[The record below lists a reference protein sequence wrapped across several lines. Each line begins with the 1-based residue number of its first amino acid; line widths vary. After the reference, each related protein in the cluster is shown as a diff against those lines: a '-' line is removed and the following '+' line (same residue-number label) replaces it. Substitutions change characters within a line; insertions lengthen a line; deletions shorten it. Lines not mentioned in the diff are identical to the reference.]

1 MGEKG
6 LRTGFAVR
14 RHARQQATCTS
25 AFTLIELLVVI
36 AIIAV
41 LIGLLLPA
49 MGKARAAARQTRELA
64 AAQQLMGGFVLYA
77 NDYKDAV
84 IPGYAKVEWINGPM
98 VVHDTEGN
106 RIYNEEGQRYPWR
119 LAPYF
124 NYDFR
129 ALYDD
134 QKVLK
139 ELRERESEYSGFG
152 VNYAYVISLF
162 PSLGMNANF
171 VGGNARNQQ
180 FEPVFTRAFG
190 RVFITRLDQVQRASQ
205 IMVFASARTE
215 PQPAVPISG
224 QPQGF
229 FRIEPPYYSPAA
241 GRVWEAAYDPNATS
255 PGANSG
261 FVSFRHGGKAVTA
274 IFDGHAELQGMDA
287 LSDMR
292 HWSDQATRAD
302 WTLGSN

>member
-1 MGEKG
+1 MGAKG
-6 LRTGFAVR
+6 LNSAARSHPPVR
-14 RHARQQATCTS
+14 GQATPAS

-36 AIIAV
+36 AIIAL

-77 NDYKDAV
+77 NDFKDAV
-84 IPGYAKVEWINGPM
+84 IPGYAKVDWVNGPM
-98 VVHDTEGN
+98 VVSDFEGK
-106 RIYNEEGQRYPWR
+106 RIFNEEGQRYPWR

-139 ELRERESEYSGFG
+139 ELREREAEYTGFG

-162 PSLGMNANF
+162 PSLGMNTNF

-180 FEPVFTRAFG
+180 FEPVFTRTFG
-190 RVFITRLDQVQRASQ
+190 RVYIARMDQVQRSSQ
-205 IMVFASARTE
+205 LLVFASARTE

-229 FRIEPPYYSPAA
+229 FRIEPPYYAPGAGRLWEARYDPAA
-241 GRVWEAAYDPNATS
+241 AS

-274 IFDGHAELQGMDA
+274 IFDGHAELQSMEE

-292 HWSDQATRAD
+292 RWADPATRAD
-302 WTLGSN
+302 WTLGGP

>member
-1 MGEKG
+1 MGE
-6 LRTGFAVR
+6 TGSRFTAKSSYRPVEQPTSR
-14 RHARQQATCTS
+14 S

-84 IPGYAKVEWINGPM
+84 IPGYAKAEWVNGPM
-98 VVHDTEGN
+98 AVHDFEGN

-162 PSLGMNANF
+162 PSLGMNTNF

-180 FEPVFTRAFG
+180 FEPVFTRTFG
-190 RVFITRLDQVQRASQ
+190 RVYITRMDQIQRASQ
-205 IMVFASARTE
+205 VMVFASARTE

-229 FRIEPPYYSPAA
+229 FRIEPPYYQTGA
-241 GRVWEAAYDPNATS
+241 GRVWEASYDANAVS

-261 FVSFRHGGKAVTA
+261 FVSFRHAGKAVSA
-274 IFDGHAELQGMDA
+274 IFDGHAEMLGMDA
-287 LSDMR
+287 LADMR
-292 HWSDQATRAD
+292 RWADPATRPD

>member
-1 MGEKG
+1 MGEIG
-6 LRTGFAVR
+6 SRFAIKTSNLPR
-14 RHARQQATCTS
+14 KQATSTS

-77 NDYKDAV
+77 NDFKDAV
-84 IPGYAKVEWINGPM
+84 IPGYAKAEWVNGPM
-98 VVHDTEGN
+98 VVQDFEGN

-162 PSLGMNANF
+162 PSLGMNTNF

-180 FEPVFTRAFG
+180 FEPVFTRTFG
-190 RVFITRLDQVQRASQ
+190 RVYITRMDQIQRASQ
-205 IMVFASARTE
+205 VMVFASARTE
-215 PQPAVPISG
+215 PQPVPISG

-229 FRIEPPYYSPAA
+229 FRIEPPYYQTGA
-241 GRVWEAAYDPNATS
+241 GRVWDAAYDANAVS
-255 PGANSG
+255 PGTNSG
-261 FVSFRHGGKAVTA
+261 FVSFRHAGKAVSA
-274 IFDGHAELQGMDA
+274 IFDGHAEMLGMDA
-287 LSDMR
+287 LADMR
-292 HWSDQATRAD
+292 RWADPATKAD
-302 WTLGSN
+302 WTLGMH

>member
-6 LRTGFAVR
+6 LKAGTRCERFR
-14 RHARQQATCTS
+14 RVQPTCTS
-25 AFTLIELLVVI
+25 AFTLVELLVVI
-36 AIIAV
+36 AIIAL

-84 IPGYAKVEWINGPM
+84 IPGYAKVEWVNGPM
-98 VVHDTEGN
+98 AVLDFEGR

-139 ELRERESEYSGFG
+139 ELRERESEYTGFG

-162 PSLGMNANF
+162 PSLGMNTNF

-180 FEPVFTRAFG
+180 FEPVFTRTFG
-190 RVFITRLDQVQRASQ
+190 RVYITRMDQVQRSSQ
-205 IMVFASARTE
+205 VMVFASARTE

-229 FRIEPPYYSPAA
+229 FRIEPPYYSPGA
-241 GRVWEAAYDPNATS
+241 GRVWEAAYDPNAVS

-261 FVSFRHGGKAVTA
+261 FVSFRHAGKAVTA
-274 IFDGHAELQGMDA
+274 IFDGHAEMQGMEA

-292 HWSDQATRAD
+292 RWADLATRPD

>member
-1 MGEKG
+1 MGVKG
-6 LRTGFAVR
+6 LRTEFGAER
-14 RHARQQATCTS
+14 CTRHQAMRTS

-36 AIIAV
+36 AIIAL

-84 IPGYAKVEWINGPM
+84 LPGYAKVEWINGPM
-98 VVHDTEGN
+98 VVHDTEGT

-134 QKVLK
+134 QRILK

-162 PSLGMNANF
+162 PSLGMNTNF

-205 IMVFASARTE
+205 VMVFASARTE
-215 PQPAVPISG
+215 PQPAVPITG

-229 FRIEPPYYSPAA
+229 FRIEPPYYSSAA
-241 GRVWEAAYDPNATS
+241 GRVWEAAYDPNAAS

-274 IFDGHAELQGMDA
+274 IFDGHAEMQGMDA

-292 HWSDQATRAD
+292 RWSDQATRPD

>member
-1 MGEKG
+1 MGQMS
-6 LRTGFAVR
+6 LRTGSRDAR
-14 RHARQQATCTS
+14 RNTTQATCRS

-36 AIIAV
+36 AIIAL

-77 NDYKDAV
+77 NDFKEAV
-84 IPGYAKVEWINGPM
+84 IPGYAKAEWVNGPM
-98 VVHDTEGN
+98 SVLDFEGK

-162 PSLGMNANF
+162 PSLGMNTNF

-180 FEPVFTRAFG
+180 FEPVFTRTFG
-190 RVFITRLDQVQRASQ
+190 RVYITRMDQVQRASQ

-229 FRIEPPYYSPAA
+229 FRIEPPYYSPGA
-241 GRVWEAAYDPNATS
+241 GRLWAQAYDPNAVS

-274 IFDGHAELQGMDA
+274 IFDGHAEMQGMDA

-292 HWSDQATRAD
+292 HWADPATRAD